1 MKRVMIVDDEVLV
14 RLGIQSLIKWENYG
28 YQIVCDASDGEEALQ
43 KIRQYQ
49 PDIVLTD
56 LKMSPVDGFE
66 LISECREKYP
76 HIQFIVLSSYND
88 FDNVRNA
95 MKMGAFDYVFKLT
108 VKPEELLKI
117 MDEATSVGKGTDTVQ
132 ETSALAERNLEVI
145 KRGLFKR
152 ILNSE
157 TFLKK
162 YLEEL
167 MRLPLSVNFDHPF
180 HILSITIDDF
190 KVVRK
195 KGDFMDLELLIFTME
210 NILSELFSRH
220 HRAEVFQYG
229 EYDFAVAVNLA
240 GNQDHK
246 AFFTAMEKEF
256 GIFSNCARQY
266 YGLEVSGALSR
277 ECTGIKGLK
286 DAIAQN
292 RVTLNMRFFSEPG
305 KLHPHERNVK
315 EEAVLPPEF
324 HSSVL
329 ERLAAEHDFFGMR
342 KFLDEL
348 FEFLKEKNRCE
359 PEEIRYLLRKA
370 YGTLAASFARSQADI
385 DLFLDKN
392 GINMEASINDYTY
405 LEKIRQSVL
414 ELLEQYK
421 KEYESNSGRI
431 LRKEVAEAKSFVRSH
446 MKEELQVAE
455 IAAMVNMSGSYFSH
469 VFKKEEGISF
479 VEYVYRVRMEHA
491 RYLLES
497 SDLKVNEIADEV
509 GIFNPNYFSTQFKK
523 SVGQSPLEYRQAW
536 LKKAEEYSRI

>member
-14 RLGIQSLIKWENYG
+14 RLGIQSLIKWENHG

-117 MDEATSVGKGTDTVQ
+117 MDEATSSGKGSDTVQ
-132 ETSALAERNLEVI
+132 ETSVLAERNMEVI

-210 NILSELFSRH
+210 NILSELFNRH

-229 EYDFAVAVNLA
+229 EYDFAVAVNLEE
-240 GNQDHK
+240 NQDHK

-256 GIFSNCARQY
+256 GIFSSCARQY

-286 DAIAQN
+286 EAIAQN
-292 RVTLNMRFFSEPG
+292 RGTLNMRFFSEPG
-305 KLHPHERNVK
+305 KLHPYERSVK
-315 EEAVLPPEF
+315 EEAVLPVEF

-342 KFLDEL
+342 KFLEDL
-348 FEFLKEKNRCE
+348 FEFLKEKNRWE

-370 YGTLAASFARSQADI
+370 YGTLAASFARSRADI

-479 VEYVYRVRMEHA
+479 LEYVYRVRMEHA

-536 LKKAEEYSRI
+536 LKKAEENSRI

>member
-14 RLGIQSLIKWENYG
+14 RLGIQSLIKWENHG

-66 LISECREKYP
+66 LISECRDKYP

-117 MDEATSVGKGTDTVQ
+117 MDEATSSGKGTEAVQ
-132 ETSALAERNLEVI
+132 ETSVLAERNLEVI

-167 MRLPLSVNFDHPF
+167 MKLPLSVNFDHPF

-210 NILSELFSRH
+210 NILNELFNRH

-229 EYDFAVAVNLA
+229 EYDFAVAVNLEE
-240 GNQDHK
+240 NPDHK
-246 AFFTAMEKEF
+246 NFFAAMEKEF
-256 GIFSNCARQY
+256 GIFSSCARQY

-277 ECTGIKGLK
+277 GCTGIKGLK

-292 RVTLNMRFFSEPG
+292 RDTLNMRFFSGPG
-305 KLHPHERNVK
+305 KLHPYERSIR
-315 EEAVLPPEF
+315 EDAALPPEF

-329 ERLAAEHDFFGMR
+329 ESLAAEHDFFGM
-342 KFLDEL
+342 KNFLEEL
-348 FEFLKEKNRCE
+348 FEFLKEKNQWE

-370 YGTLAASFARSQADI
+370 YGTMAASFARSRADI
-385 DLFLDKN
+385 DMFLDKN
-392 GINMEASINDYTY
+392 GINMEAAINDYTY

-414 ELLEQYK
+414 ELVEQYK

-446 MKEELQVAE
+446 MKEEMQVAD
-455 IAAMVNMSGSYFSH
+455 IAAMVNMSSSYFSH

-497 SDLKVNEIADEV
+497 SDMKINEIADEV

-523 SVGQSPLEYRQAW
+523 SVGQSPLEYRQTRF
-536 LKKAEEYSRI
+536 KKTEENSRI

>member
-14 RLGIQSLIKWENYG
+14 RLGIQSLIKWENHG

-117 MDEATSVGKGTDTVQ
+117 MDEATSSGKGSDTVQ
-132 ETSALAERNLEVI
+132 ETSVLAERNMEVI

-210 NILSELFSRH
+210 NILSELFNRH

-229 EYDFAVAVNLA
+229 EYDFAVAVNLEE
-240 GNQDHK
+240 NQDHK

-256 GIFSNCARQY
+256 GIFSSCARQY

-286 DAIAQN
+286 EAIAQN
-292 RVTLNMRFFSEPG
+292 RGTLNMRFFSEPG
-305 KLHPHERNVK
+305 KLHPYERSVK
-315 EEAVLPPEF
+315 EEAVLPVEF

-342 KFLDEL
+342 KFLEDL
-348 FEFLKEKNRCE
+348 FEFLKEKNRWE

-370 YGTLAASFARSQADI
+370 YGTLAASFARSRADI

-479 VEYVYRVRMEHA
+479 LEYVYRVRMEHA

-497 SDLKVNEIADEV
+497 SDLKINEIADEV

-536 LKKAEEYSRI
+536 LKKAEENSRI

>member
-1 MKRVMIVDDEVLV
+1 MKKVMIVDDEVLV

-28 YQIVCDASDGEEALQ
+28 YRIVCDASDGEEALQ

-66 LISECREKYP
+66 LIAECREKYP

-88 FDNVRNA
+88 FDNVRSA

-117 MDEATSVGKGTDTVQ
+117 MDEASSTGKGT
-132 ETSALAERNLEVI
+132 ETSQEASALTERNLDVI
-145 KRGLFKR
+145 KKGLFKR

-157 TFLKK
+157 TFLSKN
-162 YLEEL
+162 LEEL
-167 MRLPLSVNFDHPF
+167 TKLPLAVNFDLPF
-180 HILSITIDDF
+180 CILSITIDDF

-210 NILSELFSRH
+210 NILSELLGRH

-229 EYDFAVAVNLA
+229 EYDFAVAVNREE
-240 GNQDHK
+240 NQDHK
-246 AFFTAMEKEF
+246 AFFASMEKEF
-256 GIFSNCARQY
+256 IIFANCARQY
-266 YGLEVSGALSR
+266 YGLEVSGTLSG
-277 ECTGIKGLK
+277 EFTGIKGVK

-292 RVTLNMRFFSEPG
+292 RDTLKMRFFSEPG
-305 KLHPHERNVK
+305 KLHPYEGAAR
-315 EEAVLPPEF
+315 ESAVLPPEF

-329 ERLAAEHDFFGMR
+329 ERLAAEHDFYGIR
-342 KFLDEL
+342 KFLEEL
-348 FEFLKEKNRCE
+348 FDFLKEKNHWE
-359 PEEIRYLLRKA
+359 PEEIRYLLRKD
-370 YGTLAASFARSQADI
+370 YGTLAASFARSRADI

-392 GINMEASINDYTY
+392 GINMETSISDYTY

-414 ELLEQYK
+414 ELVEQYK

-431 LRKEVAEAKSFVRSH
+431 LRKEVAEAKSFVRNH
-446 MKEELQVAE
+446 MKEELQVTD

-497 SDLKVNEIADEV
+497 SDLKVNEIADQV

-523 SVGQSPLEYRQAW
+523 SVGQSPLEYRQAQQ
-536 LKKAEEYSRI
+536 KKAEENSRN

>member
-167 MRLPLSVNFDHPF
+167 MRLPLSVNFNHPF

-342 KFLDEL
+342 KFLNEL

-536 LKKAEEYSRI
+536 LKKAEENSRI

>member
-14 RLGIQSLIKWENYG
+14 RLGIQTLIKWENYG

-117 MDEATSVGKGTDTVQ
+117 MDEATSSGKGTDTVQ
-132 ETSALAERNLEVI
+132 ETSSLAERNLEVI

-157 TFLKK
+157 TFLIK

-167 MRLPLSVNFDHPF
+167 TRLPLSINFDRPF
-180 HILSITIDDF
+180 YILSITIDDF

-210 NILSELFSRH
+210 NILSELFNRH
-220 HRAEVFQYG
+220 HHAEVFQYG
-229 EYDFAVAVNLA
+229 EYDFAVAVNLEE
-240 GNQDHK
+240 NQDHK
-246 AFFTAMEKEF
+246 AFFAAMEKEF
-256 GIFSNCARQY
+256 SIFFSCARQY

-292 RVTLNMRFFSEPG
+292 CDTLNMRFFSEPG
-305 KLHPHERNVK
+305 RLHSYEGNIR
-315 EEAVLPPEF
+315 EDAALPPEF

-329 ERLAAEHDFFGMR
+329 ERLAAEHDFYGM
-342 KFLDEL
+342 KNFLEEL
-348 FEFLKEKNRCE
+348 FKFLKEKNRWE

-370 YGTLAASFARSQADI
+370 YGTLAASFARSRADI
-385 DLFLDKN
+385 DMFLDKN

-455 IAAMVNMSGSYFSH
+455 IASMVNMSGSYFSH

-479 VEYVYRVRMEHA
+479 VEYVYRVRMEQA

-523 SVGQSPLEYRQAW
+523 SVGQSPLEYRQTW
-536 LKKAEEYSRI
+536 LKKAEENSRI

>member
-14 RLGIQSLIKWENYG
+14 RLGIQSLIKWENHG

-117 MDEATSVGKGTDTVQ
+117 MDEATSSGKGTEAVQ
-132 ETSALAERNLEVI
+132 ETSVLAERNLEVI

-229 EYDFAVAVNLA
+229 EYDFAVAVNLEE
-240 GNQDHK
+240 NLDHK
-246 AFFTAMEKEF
+246 NFFAAMEKEF
-256 GIFSNCARQY
+256 GIFSSCARQY

-277 ECTGIKGLK
+277 VCTGIKGLK

-292 RVTLNMRFFSEPG
+292 RDTLNLRFFSESG
-305 KLHPHERNVK
+305 KLHPYERNIR
-315 EEAVLPPEF
+315 EDAALPPEF

-329 ERLAAEHDFFGMR
+329 ETLAAEHDFFGM
-342 KFLDEL
+342 KNFLEEL
-348 FEFLKEKNRCE
+348 FKFLKEKNRWE
-359 PEEIRYLLRKA
+359 PEEIRYLLRKT
-370 YGTLAASFARSQADI
+370 YGTMAASFARSRADI

-392 GINMEASINDYTY
+392 GINMEAAINDYTY

-414 ELLEQYK
+414 ELVEQYK

-446 MKEELQVAE
+446 MKEEMQVAD
-455 IAAMVNMSGSYFSH
+455 IAGMVNMSSSYFSH

-497 SDLKVNEIADEV
+497 SDMKINEIADEV

-523 SVGQSPLEYRQAW
+523 SVGQSPLEYRQTRF
-536 LKKAEEYSRI
+536 KKTEENSRI

>member
-342 KFLDEL
+342 KFLNEL

-536 LKKAEEYSRI
+536 LKKAEENSRI

>member
-167 MRLPLSVNFDHPF
+167 MKLPLSVNFDHPF

-536 LKKAEEYSRI
+536 LKKAEENSRI

>member
-14 RLGIQSLIKWENYG
+14 RLGIQSLIKWENHG

-66 LISECREKYP
+66 LISECRDKYP

-117 MDEATSVGKGTDTVQ
+117 MDEATSSGKGTEAVQ
-132 ETSALAERNLEVI
+132 ETSVLAERNLEVI

-167 MRLPLSVNFDHPF
+167 MKLPLSVNFDHPF

-210 NILSELFSRH
+210 NILSELFNRH

-229 EYDFAVAVNLA
+229 EYDFAVAVNLEE
-240 GNQDHK
+240 NPDHK
-246 AFFTAMEKEF
+246 NFFAAMEKEF

-277 ECTGIKGLK
+277 GCTGIKGLK

-292 RVTLNMRFFSEPG
+292 RDTLNMRFFSGPG
-305 KLHPHERNVK
+305 KLHPYERSIR
-315 EEAVLPPEF
+315 EDAALPPEF

-329 ERLAAEHDFFGMR
+329 ESLAAEHDFFGM
-342 KFLDEL
+342 KNFLEEL
-348 FEFLKEKNRCE
+348 FEFLKEKNQWE

-370 YGTLAASFARSQADI
+370 YGTMAASFARSRADI
-385 DLFLDKN
+385 DMFLDKN
-392 GINMEASINDYTY
+392 GINMEAAINDYTY

-414 ELLEQYK
+414 ELVEQYK

-446 MKEELQVAE
+446 MKEEMQVAD
-455 IAAMVNMSGSYFSH
+455 IAAMVNMSSSYFSH

-497 SDLKVNEIADEV
+497 SDMKINEIADEV

-523 SVGQSPLEYRQAW
+523 SVGQSPLEYRQTRF
-536 LKKAEEYSRI
+536 KKTEENSRI

>member
-88 FDNVRNA
+88 FDNVRSA
-95 MKMGAFDYVFKLT
+95 MKIGAFDYVFKLT

-117 MDEATSVGKGTDTVQ
+117 MDEAITAGKGTDTVQ
-132 ETSALAERNLEVI
+132 DAPTLADRNLEVI

-167 MRLPLSVNFDHPF
+167 IKLPLVIDFDRPF
-180 HILSITIDDF
+180 YILSITIDDF

-195 KGDFMDLELLIFTME
+195 KGDFMDLELLIFTMD
-210 NILSELFSRH
+210 NILSELFNRH

-229 EYDFAVAVNLA
+229 EYDFAVAVNREE
-240 GNQDHK
+240 GQNHNI
-246 AFFTAMEKEF
+246 FFAAMEKEF
-256 GIFSNCARQY
+256 GIFSSCARQY
-266 YGLEVSGALSR
+266 YGLEVSGALSM
-277 ECTGIKGLK
+277 EYTGIEALK

-292 RVTLNMRFFSEPG
+292 KDTLKMRFFSEPG
-305 KLHPHERNVK
+305 RLHSYERTVM
-315 EEAVLPPEF
+315 EPAVLPPGF

-329 ERLAAEHDFFGMR
+329 ERLAAEHDFYGIR
-342 KFLDEL
+342 KFLEAF
-348 FEFLKEKNRCE
+348 FEFLKEKKQWE

-370 YGTLAASFARSQADI
+370 YGTLAASFARSRADI

-405 LEKIRQSVL
+405 LEKIRKSVL
-414 ELLEQYK
+414 ELVEQCK

-446 MKEELQVAE
+446 MKEEMQVAD

-523 SVGQSPLEYRQAW
+523 SVGQSPLEYRQTR
-536 LKKAEEYSRI
+536 LKRSEKNSRM

>member
-1 MKRVMIVDDEVLV
+1 M
-14 RLGIQSLIKWENYG
+14 
-28 YQIVCDASDGEEALQ
+28 
-43 KIRQYQ
+43 
-49 PDIVLTD
+49 
-56 LKMSPVDGFE
+56 F
-66 LISECREKYP
+66 
-76 HIQFIVLSSYND
+76 
-88 FDNVRNA
+88 
-95 MKMGAFDYVFKLT
+95 FKLT

-117 MDEATSVGKGTDTVQ
+117 MDEATSSGKGTDTAQ
-132 ETSALAERNLEVI
+132 ETTALAERNLEVI
-145 KRGLFKR
+145 KKGLFKR

-210 NILSELFSRH
+210 NILSELFNRH

-229 EYDFAVAVNLA
+229 EYDFAVAVNLEE
-240 GNQDHK
+240 NQDHK

-256 GIFSNCARQY
+256 GIFLSCARQY

-286 DAIAQN
+286 EAIAQN
-292 RVTLNMRFFSEPG
+292 RGTLNMRFFSEPG
-305 KLHPHERNVK
+305 KLHPYERSVK
-315 EEAVLPPEF
+315 EEAVLPAEF

-342 KFLDEL
+342 KFLEDL
-348 FEFLKEKNRCE
+348 FEFLKEKNRWE

-370 YGTLAASFARSQADI
+370 YGTLAASFARSRADI

-479 VEYVYRVRMEHA
+479 LEYVYRVRMEHA

-497 SDLKVNEIADEV
+497 SDLKINEIADEV

-536 LKKAEEYSRI
+536 LKKAEENSRI

>member
-14 RLGIQSLIKWENYG
+14 RLGIQSLIKWENHG

-117 MDEATSVGKGTDTVQ
+117 MDEATSSGKGSDTVQ
-132 ETSALAERNLEVI
+132 ETSVLAERNMEVI

-210 NILSELFSRH
+210 NILSELFNRH

-229 EYDFAVAVNLA
+229 EYDFAVAVNLEE
-240 GNQDHK
+240 NQDHK

-256 GIFSNCARQY
+256 GIFSSCARQY

-286 DAIAQN
+286 EAIAQN
-292 RVTLNMRFFSEPG
+292 RGTLNMRFFSEPG
-305 KLHPHERNVK
+305 KLHPYERSVK
-315 EEAVLPPEF
+315 EEAVLPVEF

-342 KFLDEL
+342 KFLEDL
-348 FEFLKEKNRCE
+348 FEFLKEKNRWE

-370 YGTLAASFARSQADI
+370 YGTLAASFARSRADI

-479 VEYVYRVRMEHA
+479 LEYVYRVRMEQA

-536 LKKAEEYSRI
+536 LKKAEENSRI

>member
-1 MKRVMIVDDEVLV
+1 MKKVMIVDDEVLV

-28 YQIVCDASDGEEALQ
+28 YRIVCDASDGEEALQ

-88 FDNVRNA
+88 FENVRSA

-117 MDEATSVGKGTDTVQ
+117 MDEATSSGKGADTAK
-132 ETSALAERNLEVI
+132 EANALTERNLEVI

-157 TFLKK
+157 PFMKK

-167 MRLPLSVNFDHPF
+167 TKLPLAVSFDKPF
-180 HILSITIDDF
+180 FILSITIDDF
-190 KVVRK
+190 QVVRK

-210 NILSELFSRH
+210 NILSELFNRH

-229 EYDFAVAVNLA
+229 EYDFAVAVNQEEH
-240 GNQDHK
+240 QDNK
-246 AFFTAMEKEF
+246 TFFTAMEREF
-256 GIFSNCARQY
+256 GSFASCARQY

-277 ECTGIKGLK
+277 ECAGIQGIKE
-286 DAIAQN
+286 AIAQN
-292 RVTLNMRFFSEPG
+292 RDTLKLRFFSEPG
-305 KLHPHERNVK
+305 KLHPYER
-315 EEAVLPPEF
+315 AVRERACLPPEF

-329 ERLAAEHDFFGMR
+329 ERLAAEYDFFGIR
-342 KFLDEL
+342 KFLEDF
-348 FEFLKEKNRCE
+348 FEFLKDKKRWE

-370 YGTLAASFARSQADI
+370 YGAMAASFARSRADI
-385 DLFLDKN
+385 DMFLDKN
-392 GINMEASINDYTY
+392 GMNMEASINDYTY
-405 LEKIRQSVL
+405 LEIIRQSIL
-414 ELLEQYK
+414 ELVGQYK
-421 KEYESNSGRI
+421 KEYESNRGRI

-446 MKEELQVAE
+446 MKEELQVAD

-509 GIFNPNYFSTQFKK
+509 GIINPNYFSTQFKK
-523 SVGQSPLEYRQAW
+523 SVGQSPLEYRQSR
-536 LKKAEEYSRI
+536 LKKVEENNRM

>member
-14 RLGIQSLIKWENYG
+14 RLGIQSLIKWENHG

-117 MDEATSVGKGTDTVQ
+117 MDEATSSGKGSDTVQ
-132 ETSALAERNLEVI
+132 ETSVLAERNMEVI

-210 NILSELFSRH
+210 NILSELFNRH

-229 EYDFAVAVNLA
+229 EYDFAVAVNLEE
-240 GNQDHK
+240 NQDHK

-256 GIFSNCARQY
+256 GIFSSCARQY

-286 DAIAQN
+286 EAIAQN
-292 RVTLNMRFFSEPG
+292 RGTFNMRFFSEPG

-342 KFLDEL
+342 KFLEDL
-348 FEFLKEKNRCE
+348 FEFLKEKNRWE

-370 YGTLAASFARSQADI
+370 YGTLAASFARSRADI

-479 VEYVYRVRMEHA
+479 LEYVYRVRMEHA

-536 LKKAEEYSRI
+536 LKKAEENSRI

>member
-28 YQIVCDASDGEEALQ
+28 YQIVCDASDGEDALQ

-88 FDNVRNA
+88 FDNVRSA
-95 MKMGAFDYVFKLT
+95 MKIGAFDYVFKLT
-108 VKPEELLKI
+108 VKPDELLKI
-117 MDEATSVGKGTDTVQ
+117 MDEATASGKGTDTVQ
-132 ETSALAERNLEVI
+132 EAPTLADRNLEVI

-167 MRLPLSVNFDHPF
+167 IKLPLAISFDRPF
-180 HILSITIDDF
+180 YILSITIDDF

-195 KGDFMDLELLIFTME
+195 KGDFMDLELLIFTMD
-210 NILSELFSRH
+210 NILSELFNRH

-229 EYDFAVAVNLA
+229 EYDFAVAVNREED
-240 GNQDHK
+240 QDHK

-256 GIFSNCARQY
+256 GIFSSCARQY

-277 ECTGIKGLK
+277 EYTGIEELK

-292 RVTLNMRFFSEPG
+292 RDTLKMRFFLESGMLHSYERTVREP
-305 KLHPHERNVK
+305 
-315 EEAVLPPEF
+315 AALPPGF

-329 ERLAAEHDFFGMR
+329 ERLAAEHDFYGIR
-342 KFLDEL
+342 KFLEEF
-348 FEFLKEKNRCE
+348 FEFLKEKKKWE

-370 YGTLAASFARSQADI
+370 YGTLAASFARSRADI
-385 DLFLDKN
+385 DMFLDKN

-414 ELLEQYK
+414 ELVEQYK
-421 KEYESNSGRI
+421 KEYESNRGRI

-446 MKEELQVAE
+446 MKEEMQVAD
-455 IAAMVNMSGSYFSH
+455 IAALVNMSGSYFSH

-523 SVGQSPLEYRQAW
+523 SMGQSPLEYRQTL
-536 LKKAEEYSRI
+536 LKKTEENSRI

>member
-14 RLGIQSLIKWENYG
+14 RLGIQSLIKWENHG

-76 HIQFIVLSSYND
+76 HIQFVVLSSYND

-117 MDEATSVGKGTDTVQ
+117 MDEATSSGKGTEAVQ
-132 ETSALAERNLEVI
+132 ETSVLAERNLEVI

-167 MRLPLSVNFDHPF
+167 MKLPLSVNFDHPF

-195 KGDFMDLELLIFTME
+195 KGNFMDLELLIFTME
-210 NILSELFSRH
+210 NILSELFNRH

-229 EYDFAVAVNLA
+229 EYDFAVAVNLEE
-240 GNQDHK
+240 NLDHK
-246 AFFTAMEKEF
+246 NFFAAMEKEF
-256 GIFSNCARQY
+256 GIFSSCARQY

-277 ECTGIKGLK
+277 VCTGIKGLK

-292 RVTLNMRFFSEPG
+292 RDTLNMRFFSGPG
-305 KLHPHERNVK
+305 KLHPYERTIR
-315 EEAVLPPEF
+315 EDAALPPEF

-329 ERLAAEHDFFGMR
+329 ESLAAEHDFFGM
-342 KFLDEL
+342 KNFLEEL
-348 FEFLKEKNRCE
+348 FNFLKEKNRWE

-370 YGTLAASFARSQADI
+370 YGTMAASFARSRADI
-385 DLFLDKN
+385 DMFLDKN
-392 GINMEASINDYTY
+392 GINMEAAINDYTY

-414 ELLEQYK
+414 ELVEQYK

-446 MKEELQVAE
+446 MKEEMQVAD
-455 IAAMVNMSGSYFSH
+455 IAAMVNMSSSYFSH

-497 SDLKVNEIADEV
+497 SDMKINEIADEV

-523 SVGQSPLEYRQAW
+523 SVGQSPLEYRQTRF
-536 LKKAEEYSRI
+536 KKTEENSRI

>member
-14 RLGIQSLIKWENYG
+14 RLGIQSLIKWENHG

-117 MDEATSVGKGTDTVQ
+117 MDEATFSGKGSDTVQ
-132 ETSALAERNLEVI
+132 ETSVLAERNMEVI

-210 NILSELFSRH
+210 NILSELFNRH

-229 EYDFAVAVNLA
+229 EYDFAVAVNLEE
-240 GNQDHK
+240 NQDHK

-256 GIFSNCARQY
+256 GIFSSCARQY

-277 ECTGIKGLK
+277 ECTGIEGLK
-286 DAIAQN
+286 EAIAQN
-292 RVTLNMRFFSEPG
+292 RGTLNMRFFSEPG
-305 KLHPHERNVK
+305 KLHPYERSVK
-315 EEAVLPPEF
+315 EEAVLPAEF

-342 KFLDEL
+342 KFLEDL
-348 FEFLKEKNRCE
+348 FEFLKEKNRWE

-370 YGTLAASFARSQADI
+370 YGTLAASFARSRADI

-479 VEYVYRVRMEHA
+479 LEYVYRVRMEHA

-536 LKKAEEYSRI
+536 LKKAEENSRI

>member
-14 RLGIQSLIKWENYG
+14 RLGIQSLIKWENHG
-28 YQIVCDASDGEEALQ
+28 YQIVCDASDGGEALQ
-43 KIRQYQ
+43 KIRQYR

-66 LISECREKYP
+66 LISKCREKYP

-88 FDNVRNA
+88 FDNVRSA
-95 MKMGAFDYVFKLT
+95 MKIGAFDYVFKLT

-117 MDEATSVGKGTDTVQ
+117 MDEAASFGKGTETVQ
-132 ETSALAERNLEVI
+132 EASALTERNLEVI
-145 KRGLFKR
+145 KKGLFKK

-157 TFLKK
+157 TFLNK

-167 MRLPLSVNFDHPF
+167 TKLPLAISFDRPF
-180 HILSITIDDF
+180 CILSITIDDF

-210 NILSELFSRH
+210 NILSELFGRH
-220 HRAEVFQYG
+220 HQAEVFQYG
-229 EYDFAVAVNLA
+229 EYDFAVAVNREEH
-240 GNQDHK
+240 QDHK
-246 AFFTAMEKEF
+246 AFFIAMEKEF
-256 GIFSNCARQY
+256 GIFANCARQY
-266 YGLEVSGALSR
+266 YGLEVSGALSM

-286 DAIAQN
+286 EAIAQN
-292 RVTLNMRFFSEPG
+292 RETLKMRFFSEPG
-305 KLHPHERNVK
+305 RLHPYQRIVRER
-315 EEAVLPPEF
+315 AALPPGF
-324 HSSVL
+324 HGSVL
-329 ERLAAEHDFFGMR
+329 ERLAAEHDFYGIR
-342 KFLDEL
+342 KFLED
-348 FEFLKEKNRCE
+348 FFQFLKEKNQWE

-370 YGTLAASFARSQADI
+370 YGALAASFARSRADI

-392 GINMEASINDYTY
+392 GMNMEGSINDYTC

-414 ELLEQYK
+414 ELVEQYK

-431 LRKEVAEAKSFVRSH
+431 LRKEVAQAKSFVRNH
-446 MKEELQVAE
+446 MKEELQVAD

-491 RYLLES
+491 RYLLEC

-509 GIFNPNYFSTQFKK
+509 GIVNPNYFSTQFKK

-536 LKKAEEYSRI
+536 LKKAEENSRI

>member
-117 MDEATSVGKGTDTVQ
+117 MDEATSSGKGTDTVQ
-132 ETSALAERNLEVI
+132 ETTALAERNLEVI

-162 YLEEL
+162 FLEEL

-210 NILSELFSRH
+210 NILSELFNRH

-229 EYDFAVAVNLA
+229 EYDFAVAVNLEE
-240 GNQDHK
+240 NQDHK
-246 AFFTAMEKEF
+246 TFFTAMEKEF
-256 GIFSNCARQY
+256 GIFSSCARQY

-286 DAIAQN
+286 EAIAQN
-292 RVTLNMRFFSEPG
+292 RGTLNMRFFSEPG
-305 KLHPHERNVK
+305 KLHPYERSVK
-315 EEAVLPPEF
+315 EEAVLPAGF

-329 ERLAAEHDFFGMR
+329 ERLAAEYDFFGMR
-342 KFLDEL
+342 KFLEDL
-348 FEFLKEKNRCE
+348 FEFLKEKNRWE

-370 YGTLAASFARSQADI
+370 YGTLAASFARSRADI

-479 VEYVYRVRMEHA
+479 LEYVYRVRMEHA
-491 RYLLES
+491 RYLLEN
-497 SDLKVNEIADEV
+497 SDLKINEIADEV

-536 LKKAEEYSRI
+536 LKKAEENSRI

>member
-14 RLGIQSLIKWENYG
+14 RLGIQSLIKWENHG

-117 MDEATSVGKGTDTVQ
+117 MDEATSSGKGTEAVQ
-132 ETSALAERNLEVI
+132 ETSVLAERNLEVI

-167 MRLPLSVNFDHPF
+167 MRLPLCVNFDHPF

-229 EYDFAVAVNLA
+229 EYDFAVAVNLEE
-240 GNQDHK
+240 NLDHK
-246 AFFTAMEKEF
+246 NFFAAMEKEF
-256 GIFSNCARQY
+256 GIFSSCARQY

-277 ECTGIKGLK
+277 VCTGIKGLK

-292 RVTLNMRFFSEPG
+292 RDTLNLRFFSEPG
-305 KLHPHERNVK
+305 KLHPYERNIR
-315 EEAVLPPEF
+315 EDAALPPEF
-324 HSSVL
+324 HSSIL
-329 ERLAAEHDFFGMR
+329 ETLAAEHDFFGM
-342 KFLDEL
+342 KNFLEEL
-348 FEFLKEKNRCE
+348 FNFLKEKNRWE
-359 PEEIRYLLRKA
+359 PEEIRYLLRRT
-370 YGTLAASFARSQADI
+370 YGTMAASFARSRADI

-392 GINMEASINDYTY
+392 GINMEAAINDYTY

-414 ELLEQYK
+414 ELVEQYK

-446 MKEELQVAE
+446 MKEEMQVAD
-455 IAAMVNMSGSYFSH
+455 IAGMVNMSSSYFSH

-497 SDLKVNEIADEV
+497 SDMKINEIADEV

-523 SVGQSPLEYRQAW
+523 SVGQSPLEYRQTRF
-536 LKKAEEYSRI
+536 KKTEENSRI

>member
-66 LISECREKYP
+66 LISECREKHP

-117 MDEATSVGKGTDTVQ
+117 MDEATSSGKGTDTVQ
-132 ETSALAERNLEVI
+132 ETTALAERNLEVI

-210 NILSELFSRH
+210 NILSELFNRH

-229 EYDFAVAVNLA
+229 EYDFAVAVNLEE
-240 GNQDHK
+240 NQDYK

-256 GIFSNCARQY
+256 GIFLSCARQY
-266 YGLEVSGALSR
+266 YGLEVSGALSM

-286 DAIAQN
+286 EAIAQN
-292 RVTLNMRFFSEPG
+292 QGTLNMRFFSEPG
-305 KLHPHERNVK
+305 KLHPYERSAK
-315 EEAVLPPEF
+315 EDAVLPAEF

-342 KFLDEL
+342 KFLEDL
-348 FEFLKEKNRCE
+348 FEFLKEKNRWE

-370 YGTLAASFARSQADI
+370 YGTLAASFARSRADI

-479 VEYVYRVRMEHA
+479 LEYVYRVRMEHA

-536 LKKAEEYSRI
+536 LKKAEENSRI

>member
-14 RLGIQSLIKWENYG
+14 RLGIQSLIKWENHG

-117 MDEATSVGKGTDTVQ
+117 MDEATSSGKGSDTVQ
-132 ETSALAERNLEVI
+132 ETSVLAERNMEVI

-210 NILSELFSRH
+210 NILSELFNRH

-229 EYDFAVAVNLA
+229 EYDFAVAVNLEE
-240 GNQDHK
+240 NQDHK

-256 GIFSNCARQY
+256 GIFSSCARQY

-286 DAIAQN
+286 EAIAQN
-292 RVTLNMRFFSEPG
+292 RGTLNMRFFSEPG
-305 KLHPHERNVK
+305 KLHPYERSVK
-315 EEAVLPPEF
+315 EEAVLPAEF

-342 KFLDEL
+342 KFLEDL
-348 FEFLKEKNRCE
+348 FEFLKEKNRWE

-370 YGTLAASFARSQADI
+370 YGTLAASFARSRADI

-479 VEYVYRVRMEHA
+479 LEYVYRVRMEHA

-497 SDLKVNEIADEV
+497 SDLKINEIADEV

-536 LKKAEEYSRI
+536 LKKAEENSRI

>member
-14 RLGIQSLIKWENYG
+14 RLGIQSLIKWENHG

-117 MDEATSVGKGTDTVQ
+117 MDEATSSGKGTEAVQ
-132 ETSALAERNLEVI
+132 ETSVLAERNLEVI

-167 MRLPLSVNFDHPF
+167 MRLPLSVDFNHPF

-229 EYDFAVAVNLA
+229 EYDFAVAVNLEE
-240 GNQDHK
+240 NLDHK
-246 AFFTAMEKEF
+246 NFFAAMEKEF
-256 GIFSNCARQY
+256 GIFSSCARQY

-277 ECTGIKGLK
+277 VCTGIKGLK

-292 RVTLNMRFFSEPG
+292 RDTLNLRFFSEPG
-305 KLHPHERNVK
+305 KLHPYERSIR
-315 EEAVLPPEF
+315 EDAALPPEF

-329 ERLAAEHDFFGMR
+329 ETLAAEHDFFGM
-342 KFLDEL
+342 KNFLEEL
-348 FEFLKEKNRCE
+348 FKFLKEKNRWE
-359 PEEIRYLLRKA
+359 PEEIRYLLRKT
-370 YGTLAASFARSQADI
+370 YGTMAASFARSRADI

-392 GINMEASINDYTY
+392 GINMEAAINDYTY

-414 ELLEQYK
+414 ELVEQYK

-446 MKEELQVAE
+446 MKEEMQVAD
-455 IAAMVNMSGSYFSH
+455 IAGMVNMSSSYFSH

-497 SDLKVNEIADEV
+497 SDMKINEIADEV

-523 SVGQSPLEYRQAW
+523 SVGQSPLEYRQTRF
-536 LKKAEEYSRI
+536 KKTEENSRI

>member
-14 RLGIQSLIKWENYG
+14 RLGIQSLIKWENHG

-117 MDEATSVGKGTDTVQ
+117 MDEATSSGKGTEAVQ
-132 ETSALAERNLEVI
+132 ETSVLAERNLEVI

-210 NILSELFSRH
+210 NILSELFNRH

-229 EYDFAVAVNLA
+229 EYDFAVAVNLEE
-240 GNQDHK
+240 NQDHK

-256 GIFSNCARQY
+256 GIFSSCARQY

-286 DAIAQN
+286 EAIAQN
-292 RVTLNMRFFSEPG
+292 RGTLNMRFFSEPG
-305 KLHPHERNVK
+305 KLHPYERSVK
-315 EEAVLPPEF
+315 EEAVLPVEF

-329 ERLAAEHDFFGMR
+329 ECLAAEHDFFGMR
-342 KFLDEL
+342 KFLEDL
-348 FEFLKEKNRCE
+348 FEFLKEKNRWE

-370 YGTLAASFARSQADI
+370 YGTLAASFARSRADI

-479 VEYVYRVRMEHA
+479 LEYVYRVRMEHA

-536 LKKAEEYSRI
+536 LKKAEENSRI

>member
-76 HIQFIVLSSYND
+76 YIQFVVLSSYND

-95 MKMGAFDYVFKLT
+95 MKIGAFDYVFKLT

-117 MDEATSVGKGTDTVQ
+117 MDEATSSGKGTDTVQ

-210 NILSELFSRH
+210 NILSELFNRH

-229 EYDFAVAVNLA
+229 EYDFAVAVNLEE
-240 GNQDHK
+240 NQDHK
-246 AFFTAMEKEF
+246 TFFTAMEKEF
-256 GIFSNCARQY
+256 GIFSSCARQY

-286 DAIAQN
+286 EAIAQN
-292 RVTLNMRFFSEPG
+292 RGTLNMRFFSEPG
-305 KLHPHERNVK
+305 KLHPYERSVK
-315 EEAVLPPEF
+315 EEAVLPAEF

-342 KFLDEL
+342 KFLEDL
-348 FEFLKEKNRCE
+348 FEFLKEKNRWE

-370 YGTLAASFARSQADI
+370 YGTLAASFARSRADI

-455 IAAMVNMSGSYFSH
+455 IAAMVNMSSSYFSH

-479 VEYVYRVRMEHA
+479 LEYVYRVRMEHA

-509 GIFNPNYFSTQFKK
+509 GIFNPNYFSTQFKR

-536 LKKAEEYSRI
+536 LKKAEENSRI

>member
-14 RLGIQSLIKWENYG
+14 RLGIQSLIKWENHG

-43 KIRQYQ
+43 KIKQYQ

-117 MDEATSVGKGTDTVQ
+117 MDEATSSGKGSDTVQ
-132 ETSALAERNLEVI
+132 ETSVLAERNMEVI

-210 NILSELFSRH
+210 NILSELFNRH

-229 EYDFAVAVNLA
+229 EYDFAVAVNLEE
-240 GNQDHK
+240 NQDHK

-256 GIFSNCARQY
+256 GIFSSCARQY

-286 DAIAQN
+286 EAIAQN
-292 RVTLNMRFFSEPG
+292 RGTLNMRFFSEPG
-305 KLHPHERNVK
+305 KLHPYERSVK
-315 EEAVLPPEF
+315 EEAVLPVEF

-342 KFLDEL
+342 KFLEDL
-348 FEFLKEKNRCE
+348 FEFLKEKNRWE

-370 YGTLAASFARSQADI
+370 YGTLAASFARSRADI

-479 VEYVYRVRMEHA
+479 LEYVYRVRMEHA

-536 LKKAEEYSRI
+536 LKKAEENSRI

>member
-66 LISECREKYP
+66 LISECREKYS

-117 MDEATSVGKGTDTVQ
+117 MDEATSSGKGTDTVQ
-132 ETSALAERNLEVI
+132 ETTALAERNLEVI

-210 NILSELFSRH
+210 NILSELFNRH
-220 HRAEVFQYG
+220 HHAEVFQYG
-229 EYDFAVAVNLA
+229 EYDFAVAVNLEE
-240 GNQDHK
+240 NQDHK

-256 GIFSNCARQY
+256 GIFLSCARQY

-286 DAIAQN
+286 EAIAQN
-292 RVTLNMRFFSEPG
+292 RGTLNMRFFSEPG
-305 KLHPHERNVK
+305 KLHPYERSVK
-315 EEAVLPPEF
+315 EEAVLPAEF

-342 KFLDEL
+342 KFLEDL
-348 FEFLKEKNRCE
+348 FEFLKEKNRWE

-370 YGTLAASFARSQADI
+370 YGTLAASFARSRADI

-479 VEYVYRVRMEHA
+479 LEYVYRVRMEHA

-536 LKKAEEYSRI
+536 LKKAEENSRI

>member
-28 YQIVCDASDGEEALQ
+28 YQIVCDASDGDEALQ

-66 LISECREKYP
+66 LISVCREKYP

-108 VKPEELLKI
+108 VKPEELLKV
-117 MDEATSVGKGTDTVQ
+117 MDEATSSGKGTDTVQ
-132 ETSALAERNLEVI
+132 EASALAERNLEVI

-167 MRLPLSVNFDHPF
+167 MRLPLSVNFGHPF

-210 NILSELFSRH
+210 NILSELFNRH

-229 EYDFAVAVNLA
+229 EYNFAVAVNPEE
-240 GNQDHK
+240 NQDHK

-256 GIFSNCARQY
+256 GIFSSCARQY

-292 RVTLNMRFFSEPG
+292 RDTLNMRFFSEPG
-305 KLHPHERNVK
+305 KLHPYERNVK
-315 EEAVLPPEF
+315 EVAVLPSEF

-342 KFLDEL
+342 KFLEEL
-348 FEFLKEKNRCE
+348 FKFLKEKNRWE

-370 YGTLAASFARSQADI
+370 YGTLSASFARSRADI

-431 LRKEVAEAKSFVRSH
+431 LRKEVAEAKSFVRNH

-536 LKKAEEYSRI
+536 LKKAEENSRI

>member
-14 RLGIQSLIKWENYG
+14 RLGIQSLIKWENHG

-117 MDEATSVGKGTDTVQ
+117 MDEATSSGKGSDTVQ
-132 ETSALAERNLEVI
+132 ETSVLAERNMEVI

-210 NILSELFSRH
+210 NILSELFNRH

-229 EYDFAVAVNLA
+229 EYDFAVAVNLEE
-240 GNQDHK
+240 NQDHK

-256 GIFSNCARQY
+256 GIFSSCARQY

-286 DAIAQN
+286 EAIAQN
-292 RVTLNMRFFSEPG
+292 RGTLNMRFFSEPG
-305 KLHPHERNVK
+305 KLHPYERSVK
-315 EEAVLPPEF
+315 EEAVLPVEF

-342 KFLDEL
+342 KFLEDL
-348 FEFLKEKNRCE
+348 FEFLKEKNRWE

-370 YGTLAASFARSQADI
+370 YGTLAASFARSRADI

-479 VEYVYRVRMEHA
+479 LEYVYRVRMEHA
-491 RYLLES
+491 RYLLEI

-536 LKKAEEYSRI
+536 LKKAEENSRI

>member
-14 RLGIQSLIKWENYG
+14 RLGIQSLIKWENHG

-117 MDEATSVGKGTDTVQ
+117 MDEATSSGKGTEAVQ
-132 ETSALAERNLEVI
+132 ETSVLAERNLEVI

-229 EYDFAVAVNLA
+229 EYDFAVAVNLEE
-240 GNQDHK
+240 NLDHK
-246 AFFTAMEKEF
+246 NFFAAMEKEF
-256 GIFSNCARQY
+256 GIFSSCARQY

-277 ECTGIKGLK
+277 VCTGIKGLK

-292 RVTLNMRFFSEPG
+292 RDTLNLRFFSEPG
-305 KLHPHERNVK
+305 KLHPYERSIR
-315 EEAVLPPEF
+315 EDAALPPEF

-329 ERLAAEHDFFGMR
+329 ETLAAEHDFFGM
-342 KFLDEL
+342 KNFLEEL
-348 FEFLKEKNRCE
+348 FKFLKEKNRWE
-359 PEEIRYLLRKA
+359 PEEIRYLLRKT
-370 YGTLAASFARSQADI
+370 YGTMAASFARSRADI

-392 GINMEASINDYTY
+392 GINMEAAINDYTY

-414 ELLEQYK
+414 ELVEQYK

-446 MKEELQVAE
+446 MKEEMQVAD
-455 IAAMVNMSGSYFSH
+455 IAGMVNMSSSYFSH

-497 SDLKVNEIADEV
+497 SDMKINEIADEV

-523 SVGQSPLEYRQAW
+523 SVGQSPLEYRQTRF
-536 LKKAEEYSRI
+536 KKTEENSRI